1 MFENECHRHSE
12 GLFFSAFA
20 IALES
25 CLENLRRKH
34 ANKTLPLPP
43 N

>member
-1 MFENECHRHSE
+1 MNAIDILK
-12 GLFFSAFA
+12 GWFFSGFA

-25 CLENLRRKH
+25 CLENLRRKQ

-43 N
+43 D